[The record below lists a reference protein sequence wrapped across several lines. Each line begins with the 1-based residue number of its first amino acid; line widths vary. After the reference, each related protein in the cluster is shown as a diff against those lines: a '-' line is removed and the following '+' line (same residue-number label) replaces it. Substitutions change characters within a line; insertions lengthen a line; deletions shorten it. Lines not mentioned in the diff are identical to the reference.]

1 MGYITDSVMQTYS
14 YLPSRIDAS
23 LTFGGHQIIRDQPD
37 SLFQSRDIFREIGL
51 WEKNPM
57 IFHEFSFIYEDFLAF
72 HSRKRHFSKFN
83 S

>member
-1 MGYITDSVMQTYS
+1 MQTYS

-51 WEKNPM
+51 WEKIPW
-57 IFHEFSFIYEDFLAF
+57 FSMNLVLFMKISWLSIAGKDILANLIP
-72 HSRKRHFSKFN
+72 S
-83 S
+83 